1 MSWVSEIKDICGDY
15 YIDIKYHEN
24 QKEAISLF
32 FNSHRNAETVKR
44 CIELDD
50 SVPNVATA
58 VDFVE
63 VVRCKDCKYRGD
75 FSCPMCYEE
84 KIDYDDDGYFET
96 DYILHDR
103 TTDNGFCDYG
113 EKDLKERE
121 MG

>member
-15 YIDIKYHEN
+15 YIDIKYHED

-63 VVRCKDCKYRGD
+63 VVRCKDCTSWQRNIGFIDSPNGHCFYHCEDTNQYD
-75 FSCPMCYEE
+75 FCS
-84 KIDYDDDGYFET
+84 
-96 DYILHDR
+96 
-103 TTDNGFCDYG
+103 YG
-113 EKDLKERE
+113 EKALKERSK
-121 MG
+121 